1 MKMIRIDCDIMYG
14 SFIYLQFRLSFFYKL
29 ISNSLYNHNLALW
42 SSSRYSQQ
50 NTIRLWAW
58 SGWGEVGVGTPH
70 LKNLFRKSSRCCR
83 QILEDLFTSLSLAH
97 FSFFSS
103 FSVRNLLANCFL
115 PIQNPLPMPMS
126 KTCGYKCWMDVVRWN
141 NHYIKIL
148 LWWCMIMDDL

>member
-50 NTIRLWAW
+50 IQLGYGGGVGGVRW
-58 SGWGEVGVGTPH
+58 GWGYPIS
-70 LKNLFRKSSRCCR
+70 KNLFRKYSRCCR
-83 QILEDLFTSLSLAH
+83 QILEDLFTSLAH

-126 KTCGYKCWMDVVRWN
+126 KTCEYKCWMDVVRWS